1 MKKNM
6 KITSLILAL
15 ALALTAV
22 VTSLAESTAETP
34 SAASAAEAAQAAAD
48 AAQSEANALN
58 EALEAYGKA
67 KSESRRLSI
76 LTGLKEELDGYVAAG
91 SLTQD
96 QADLILNYY
105 AEQLTLQQNGAG
117 FGRGSR
123 MKNDGTNGANGLGG
137 KGGRGGRG
145 GHGGSG
151 RFGLQQ
157 NGTEQGSVPEA
168 PVSPDASGT

>member
-1 MKKNM
+1 MK
-6 KITSLILAL
+6 TRSLLVV
-15 ALALTAV
+15 LTACACV
-22 VTSLAESTAETP
+22 LVGCTRADKNNNAQNTGAQQTAGE
-34 SAASAAEAAQAAAD
+34 ASQTEAT
-48 AAQSEANALN
+48 ALN

-91 SLTQD
+91 SLTQE